1 MEDAYNHDPLPKR
14 QRRLGDGDEPETVT
28 TTLPPPPPH
37 GDHVLVEVR

>member
-14 QRRLGDGDEPETVT
+14 QRQLGSDDDETVA

-37 GDHVLVEVR
+37 GDHVLVEVC